1 MFIFARFFILENFM
15 SRSIKLNPYR
25 SRNKGKKDDKC
36 IVMYKLQS
44 NRKWKKNK
52 RIWKISKEKKE
63 LKEEIIYV

>member
-1 MFIFARFFILENFM
+1 M